1 MTTGAVEHIEDSQ
14 GELLRWVLRRKHC
27 MPDGSSQ
34 EVTNETKRT
43 GAWTIDD
50 DSSLNNIL
58 GLNEKLATWSS

>member
-1 MTTGAVEHIEDSQ
+1 
-14 GELLRWVLRRKHC
+14 

-50 DSSLNNIL
+50 DSSLNTIL

>member
-1 MTTGAVEHIEDSQ
+1 
-14 GELLRWVLRRKHC
+14 
-27 MPDGSSQ
+27 MPDGSGQ